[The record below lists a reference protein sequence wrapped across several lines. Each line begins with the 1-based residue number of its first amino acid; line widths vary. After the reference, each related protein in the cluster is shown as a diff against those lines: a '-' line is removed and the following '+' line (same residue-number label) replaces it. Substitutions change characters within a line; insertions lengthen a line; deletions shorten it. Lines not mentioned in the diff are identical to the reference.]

1 MEFFGIIEFAI
12 GAYVIY
18 CAISGKGKIYENENL
33 KKDCKEIY
41 HKRIRQACYL
51 LGPLI
56 LATGIVD
63 MVNIAR
69 DNVFLNYL
77 FYTLFGL
84 TLAMLAILFVITAKY
99 TDRKKAREKKQSA
112 SNGALPNAAFDFDA
126 DEKNK

>member
-18 CAISGKGKIYENENL
+18 CAITGKGKIYENENL

-41 HKRIRQACYL
+41 HKRVRQACCL

-56 LATGIVD
+56 FATGIVD
-63 MVNIAR
+63 MINIAR

-77 FYTLFGL
+77 FYALFGL
-84 TLAMLAILFVITAKY
+84 TLVTLVILFAITFKY
-99 TDRKKAREKKQSA
+99 TDRKKAKEKRQSA
-112 SNGALPNAAFDFDA
+112 SNGALPNSAFNFDA
-126 DEKNK
+126 DDESK